1 MKRNKALALFYA
13 AMVSSSF
20 AYAQET
26 TIKVKVE
33 DQTGLE
39 KELPIEIKKNV
50 PATETTVKKKRF
62 KQEPE
67 LVRLTSLRLLNLLHL

>member
-1 MKRNKALALFYA
+1 
-13 AMVSSSF
+13 MVSGSF
-20 AYAQET
+20 VYVQET
-26 TIKVKVE
+26 TLKVRVE

-62 KQEPE
+62 KQELEP
-67 LVRLTSLRLLNLLHL
+67 VR